1 MDELAQLTRLCGNLG
16 ATPAQAGAMA
26 RQLIKRADQLVAE
39 RGQTREEVMAYL
51 LRLVV
56 QGRSG
61 EVPREFQPPAAG
73 GAAHQNKPDSS
84 AK

>member
-1 MDELAQLTRLCGNLG
+1 MDELAQLTKLCRGLG
-16 ATPAQAGAMA
+16 AAPEQADAMA
-26 RQLIKRADQLVAE
+26 RQLIKRADQLVVE
-39 RGQTREEVMAYL
+39 RGQSRESAMEYL

-61 EVPREFQPPAAG
+61 AVPPEFQTPAAEN
-73 GAAHQNKPDSS
+73 QNKADNS

>member
-1 MDELAQLTRLCGNLG
+1 MDEFAQLTKLCRGLG
-16 ATPAQAGAMA
+16 AAPGQADAMA

-39 RGQTREEVMAYL
+39 RGQTREEAMAYL

-61 EVPREFQPPAAG
+61 EAPAEFPPSAP
-73 GAAHQNKPDSS
+73 GAQNKPGSS

>member
-1 MDELAQLTRLCGNLG
+1 MDERTQLTQFCRGLG
-16 ATPAQAGAMA
+16 ATTEQADAMA
-26 RQLIKRADQLVAE
+26 GQLIKRADQLVAE
-39 RGQTREEVMAYL
+39 RGQTREVAMAYL

-61 EVPREFQPPAAG
+61 EVPPEFQPPAPET
-73 GAAHQNKPDSS
+73 QNKADNS

>member
-1 MDELAQLTRLCGNLG
+1 MDELTQLTGLCRGLG
-16 ATPAQAGAMA
+16 ATGEQAGAMA
-26 RQLIKRADQLVAE
+26 RQLIKRADQLVIE

-61 EVPREFQPPAAG
+61 EVPSEFQPPAAG
-73 GAAHQNKPDSS
+73 AENQNKPDIS

>member
-1 MDELAQLTRLCGNLG
+1 MDELTQLTRLCGGLG
-16 ATPAQAGAMA
+16 ATPVQAEAMA

-39 RGQTREEVMAYL
+39 RGQTREEAMAYL

-61 EVPREFQPPAAG
+61 EVPREFQPPASG
-73 GAAHQNKPDSS
+73 GTDQNKPDSS

>member
-1 MDELAQLTRLCGNLG
+1 MDELTQLTKFCRGLG
-16 ATPAQAGAMA
+16 ATAEQAGAMA
-26 RQLIKRADQLVAE
+26 RQLSKRADQLVAE
-39 RGQTREEVMAYL
+39 RGQTREAAMAYL

-61 EVPREFQPPAAG
+61 EVPPEFQPPVPAT
-73 GAAHQNKPDSS
+73 QNKPDNS